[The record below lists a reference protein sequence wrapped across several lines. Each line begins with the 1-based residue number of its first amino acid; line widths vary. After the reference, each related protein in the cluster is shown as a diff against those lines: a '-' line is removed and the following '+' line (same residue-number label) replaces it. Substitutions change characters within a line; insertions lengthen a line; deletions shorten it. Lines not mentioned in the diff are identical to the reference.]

1 MRTAILAGATGLVGS
16 ACLRLL
22 LRDPTYDR
30 VVALVR
36 HPLAETDPKLEIR
49 VTDFEQLG
57 GIDLPAGADI
67 FCALGTTIRKAGSQA
82 AFRQVDY
89 EYPRALALRGAAFDA
104 RQFALISSVG
114 ANADSGTFYLRIKGE
129 TERAI
134 ASLPFHAVHIFR
146 PGILTGT
153 RAESRP
159 AERVGIAFTRLFEF
173 ALTGALRK
181 YRAMPADLLATAM
194 VAAARQAQAGAHIYH
209 YDEIRALAAS

>member
-16 ACLRLL
+16 GCLRLL
-22 LRDPTYDR
+22 LGDPAYDR

-36 HPLAETDPKLEIR
+36 HPLTETDPRLDVR
-49 VTDFEQLG
+49 VIDFEQLG
-57 GIDLPAGADI
+57 GIDLPADADI

-89 EYPRALALRGAAFDA
+89 EYSRALALRGAAFHA

-114 ANADSGTFYLRIKGE
+114 ANAESGSFYLRVKGE

-134 ASLPFHAVHIFR
+134 TVLPFHAVHIFR
-146 PGILTGT
+146 PSILMGA

-159 AERVGIAFTRLFEF
+159 AERAGIALTRLFEF
-173 ALTGALRK
+173 ALAGGLRK
-181 YRAMPADLLATAM
+181 YRAMPAEVLAAAM
-194 VAAARQAQAGAHIYH
+194 LAAARQAQAGAHMYH
-209 YDEIRALAAS
+209 YDEICVLAKS